1 MVPQELLEA
10 VRTQLVVDLLVV
22 ERKQGLRGGR
32 GQGVEGALVVGR
44 EEDAHGP
51 LEAGP
56 RVEED
61 LVAVLLEAANAW
73 VEEP

>member
-32 GQGVEGALVVGR
+32 GQGVEGALGEGP